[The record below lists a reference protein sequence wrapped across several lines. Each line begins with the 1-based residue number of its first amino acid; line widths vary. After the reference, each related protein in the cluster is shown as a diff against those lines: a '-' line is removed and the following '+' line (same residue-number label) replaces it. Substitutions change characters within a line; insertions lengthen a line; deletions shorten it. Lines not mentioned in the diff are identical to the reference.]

1 MPVDWR
7 GRHATDLNIDYQT
20 DQNRFAEVFLPHV
33 DDAFRLARWISGSR
47 ADAEDIVQE
56 ASLRAFKGIRNFNG
70 GSTRAWTLTIVR
82 NASYSWLAKNRPST
96 VVLTE
101 DLDQRAREEMERG
114 AGDGDVPTPEAAL
127 IAKMEA
133 EEVRNAVA
141 ALPLPFREILV
152 LREIH
157 DLDYRSIA
165 EIIQVPIGTV
175 MSRLARARKLI
186 FATLRE
192 SAR

>member
-7 GRHATDLNIDYQT
+7 GRHATDLNVDDQT
-20 DQNRFAEVFLPHV
+20 DQTRFVEVFLPHL

-56 ASLRAFKGIRNFNG
+56 ASLRAFKGIRTFSG

-82 NASYSWLAKNRPST
+82 NTSYSWLAKNRPSM

-101 DLDQRAREEMERG
+101 DLDQHAREKMERA

-141 ALPLPFREILV
+141 ALPLPFREVLV

-165 EIIQVPIGTV
+165 DVIQVPIGTV

-186 FATLRE
+186 LAALQE
-192 SAR
+192 STP

>member
-56 ASLRAFKGIRNFNG
+56 ASLRAFKGIRAFSG
-70 GSTRAWTLTIVR
+70 GNAQAWALTIVR
-82 NASYSWLAKNRPST
+82 NTSYSWLAKNRPST

>member
-7 GRHATDLNIDYQT
+7 GRHATDLNVDDQT
-20 DQNRFAEVFLPHV
+20 DQTRFVEVFLPHL

-56 ASLRAFKGIRNFNG
+56 ASLRAFKGIRTFSG

-82 NASYSWLAKNRPST
+82 NTSYSWLAKNRPSM

-101 DLDQRAREEMERG
+101 DLDQHAREKMERA

-141 ALPLPFREILV
+141 ALPLPFREVLV

-165 EIIQVPIGTV
+165 DVIQVPIGTV

-186 FATLRE
+186 LAALRE
-192 SAR
+192 SAP

>member
-101 DLDQRAREEMERG
+101 DLDKRAREEMERG